1 MHRLAC
7 VVDKWHKI
15 VATSRSAVMGGES
28 FAAFARQE
36 LTLFVALCLV
46 FFALSLR
53 DEYDEGYELL
63 SRLFFRTASARPPI
77 LVVAVLFGWAGV
89 THALTSRGLRVSRA
103 VGGICEPRVVS
114 RYALGLLDVILACR
128 LVPFVADVVFATDK
142 FGVWCLT
149 FDIVAYGCCFGALVA
164 PPSSLFLSP
173 PEAFSEER
181 SAAHARYDH
190 SAVLMTAHSRAGL
203 FRALVDSLCAPFAP
217 VTFWHVIVAD
227 YATSLAKALGDV
239 HVTSCVA
246 YAGLANWGAGAVSN
260 HGVFWEETRG
270 DCVTSELNAWALALP
285 FWCRLFQCLHVLRK
299 TGEQK
304 NFWNACKYATAFPLV
319 YAGYLDRYE
328 PSDYTR
334 RLVVAT
340 AVAQSSATFAWD
352 LFMDWG
358 LFKKRRGALLCGLF
372 EPGAMREP
380 KSLVFKGLS
389 DGAIVCLYGLL
400 VFFNFS
406 LRFIWTLAVFGHAP
420 TRGLG
425 MLNFELAEIARR
437 TVWAVFRIEWEYH
450 EKGWPLDGDGDDDG
464 AALELVKH
472 ADGDDGEAV

>member
-1 MHRLAC
+1 
-7 VVDKWHKI
+7 
-15 VATSRSAVMGGES
+15 MGAAGEASSSSSS
-28 FAAFARQE
+28 FSAFARNE
-36 LTLFVALCLV
+36 LTLLVALVLV
-46 FFALSLR
+46 FAALSLQ
-53 DEYDEGYELL
+53 DSYGDAYELL
-63 SRLFFRTASARPPI
+63 SRLFFRTASARPPV
-77 LVVAVLFGWAGV
+77 LLVAVLFGWCGV
-89 THALTSRGLRVSRA
+89 VEFATSRGLVISRA
-103 VGGICEPRVVS
+103 IGPHCEPRVVL
-114 RYALGLLDVILACR
+114 RFTIGLLDVILVCR
-128 LVPFVADVVFATDK
+128 LVPFVANEVFATDK

-149 FDIVAYGCCFGALVA
+149 FDLIAYGCCFVALVA
-164 PPSSLFLSP
+164 PPSAFCLSP
-173 PEAFSEER
+173 PEALNAER
-181 SAAHARYDH
+181 CAAHAKYDH
-190 SAVLMTAHSRAGL
+190 SAVLQTAHSRASL
-203 FRALVDSLCAPFAP
+203 LKTLSESLCAPFAP

-239 HVTSCVA
+239 HVTACVA
-246 YAGLANWGAGAVSN
+246 WASLETLAAEEVTAATPVAN

-270 DCVTSELNAWALALP
+270 SCVTSELNAWALALP
-285 FWCRLFQCLHVLRK
+285 FWCRLFQCLAVLRK

-328 PSDYTR
+328 PSEYTR

-340 AVAQSSATFAWD
+340 AVVQSSATFAWD

-372 EPGAMREP
+372 EPDRMREP
-380 KSLVFKGLS
+380 KSLVFRKES
-389 DGAIVCLYGLL
+389 DAYVLCAYGLL

-406 LRFIWTLAVFGHAP
+406 LRFAWALAVFGHVS

-425 MLNFELAEIARR
+425 MLNFELAEILRR

-450 EKGWPLDGDGDDDG
+450 EKGWPLDSDDDDDD

-472 ADGDDGEAV
+472 ADDRQGDDAADP